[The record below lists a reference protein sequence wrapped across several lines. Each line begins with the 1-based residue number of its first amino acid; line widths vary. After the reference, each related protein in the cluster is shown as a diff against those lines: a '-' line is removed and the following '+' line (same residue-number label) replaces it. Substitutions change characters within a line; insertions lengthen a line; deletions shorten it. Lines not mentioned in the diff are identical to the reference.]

1 MAPRAGVSH
10 YPGAVAPGAVPLPA
24 PVVVPVPAVLTLPTT
39 WWGWSATGALVAVAL
54 YAALMVLGGR
64 IGAGILPVVGNS
76 MGQDVPWGSHVL
88 VLPLSVRDGDLA
100 VARVGGYKNAD
111 NTDDR
116 EPAVVVKT
124 YDHRRLVSTAD
135 ATIYG
140 VGEYEL
146 LGRVVAVLPVQR
158 VFRWLDKG
166 AATPGVVRSEKEQ
179 AEIDDRKTQ
188 RELARLAVEA
198 AKGLVGER
206 QVFLGPAE
214 TRSTEETIPVP
225 QGTVRVAWEMRTP
238 PLMPGGEVVATSE
251 GKTATQT
258 VPPDDLP
265 VKGGMKIGGSQ
276 LRLAVSEGAAA
287 CCTLRF
293 YSK

>member
-1 MAPRAGVSH
+1 MAPRAVAH
-10 YPGAVAPGAVPLPA
+10 RFPVAVAPGAAVPA
-24 PVVVPVPAVLTLPTT
+24 PVSASFLPTT
-39 WWGWSATGALVAVAL
+39 WWGWAMTSLLAVIAL
-54 YAALMVLGGR
+54 YATLMFVGMR
-64 IGAGILPVVGNS
+64 TGAVGVLPVIGNS
-76 MGQDVPWGSHVL
+76 MGKEAPWGSHVF
-88 VLPLSVRDGDLA
+88 VLPGGVVHNGDLV

-111 NTDDR
+111 DPTDA
-116 EPAVVVKT
+116 EPATVVKT